1 MNWKATAVLSG
12 ASVIAAWM
20 GISSTPGAPQQETA
34 VARRPPRAQASPSD
48 IQQEAQHLQA
58 RLHPSAEYHLPVRNP
73 FVFEERHEAE
83 RPRVVRP
90 AAPVAPV
97 APVVVAPAPPPFT
110 LAGIGS
116 TQADGAVQR
125 TAILSA
131 PGGVVIAHE
140 GDALDG
146 GYRIDGIDDA
156 GVTLKAG
163 DGTVTRLSLKP

>member
-12 ASVIAAWM
+12 ASVLAAWM
-20 GISSTPGAPQQETA
+20 GISSTPGTPQQTSA
-34 VARRPPRAQASPSD
+34 VAPRPARAQASLSN

-58 RLHPSAEYHLPVRNP
+58 RLHPPTAYHEPVRNP
-73 FVFEERHEAE
+73 FVFEERRAPEP
-83 RPRVVRP
+83 PRSRP
-90 AAPVAPV
+90 AAPP
-97 APVVVAPAPPPFT
+97 APVVPVVAAPAPPPFT

-116 TQADGAVQR
+116 TEANGAVER

-140 GDALDG
+140 GDTVDG
-146 GYRIDGIDDA
+146 GYRVDAIDDT